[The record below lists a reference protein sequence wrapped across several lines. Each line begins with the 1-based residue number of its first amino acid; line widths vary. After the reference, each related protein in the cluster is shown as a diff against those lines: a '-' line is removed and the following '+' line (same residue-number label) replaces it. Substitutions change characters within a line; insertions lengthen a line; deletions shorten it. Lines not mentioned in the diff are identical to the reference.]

1 MGSLA
6 ERLAKV
12 VGLGNMATPAEHV
25 AGAEGTVKL
34 LPHLR
39 SRLDAAL

>member
-1 MGSLA
+1 VGSLA
-6 ERLAKV
+6 ERLAEALS
-12 VGLGNMATPAEHV
+12 LGNRATPAEYV
-25 AGAEGTVKL
+25 AGGKGTVKL